1 MNNDQK
7 YFQDEQRKLNAL
19 AGLRQA
25 IPHTEVYSEMDFE
38 ELLHIMKQPVRTVS
52 TCVSKEQLKVLCI
65 QLLTQNLTLQAE
77 VSRLKKELEQ

>member
-7 YFQDEQRKLNAL
+7 YFQDEQRKFNAL

-38 ELLHIMKQPVRTVS
+38 ELLHIMKQPAQAIS
-52 TCVSKEQLKVLCI
+52 TCVSKQKLKLLCI
-65 QLLTQNLTLQAE
+65 QLLTQNITLQAE